1 MNQGIRTLI
10 YLVNDAQRSSMFF
23 ASPCVDPMGVFPVL
37 ERNSTLLPLN
47 ISHSFDHPSLHA

>member
-1 MNQGIRTLI
+1 M
-10 YLVNDAQRSSMFF
+10 D
-23 ASPCVDPMGVFPVL
+23 VFPVL